1 MKRRRGGFTLV
12 EVLVT
17 LMFLAITLPAI
28 MQGIS
33 LATKVGGQAVHRT
46 EAAGLAQSQLAE
58 IVSSGEW
65 QNGNLSGDFGADW
78 PAFRWEATVQPW
90 AEDTT
95 DASIQ
100 QIDLS
105 VLWLDQGKQNSVT
118 LSTLAY
124 AREQE

>member
-1 MKRRRGGFTLV
+1 MRRRRGFTLV

-17 LMFLAITLPAI
+17 LMFLAISLPAI

-33 LATKVGGQAVHRT
+33 LATKVGAQTVHRT
-46 EAAGLAQSQLAE
+46 EAAGMAQSKLAE
-58 IVSSGEW
+58 IVSTGEW
-65 QNGNLSGDFGADW
+65 QNGNLSGDFGTDW
-78 PAFRWEATVQPW
+78 PAFRWEANVQPW
-90 AEDTT
+90 AQDTT

-105 VLWLDQGKQNSVT
+105 VFWTDLGKQQSVT

-124 AREQE
+124 VRGQE

>member
-1 MKRRRGGFTLV
+1 MRRRSGFTLV

-33 LATKVGGQAVHRT
+33 LATKVGAQTVKRT

-58 IVSSGEW
+58 IVSTGQW
-65 QNGNLSGDFGADW
+65 QNGNLSGDFGAQW
-78 PAFRWEATVQPW
+78 PSFRWEANVQPW
-90 AEDTT
+90 AADTT
-95 DASIQ
+95 DASLQ
-100 QIDLS
+100 QIDVTVFWTDLN
-105 VLWLDQGKQNSVT
+105 KQDSVT
-118 LSTLAY
+118 LTTLAY